1 MKTLTQEKTQQ
12 LPSRVFIL
20 AERMILSVAL
30 WAVTLVVERR
40 LIKAI
45 KRTA

>member
-1 MKTLTQEKTQQ
+1 MKTSTELRQSKW
-12 LPSRVFIL
+12 PRRVFIL
-20 AERMILSVAL
+20 AERWILSLAMTVVA
-30 WAVTLVVERR
+30 LVVERR

>member
-1 MKTLTQEKTQQ
+1 MKTAIETPTTRR
-12 LPSRVFIL
+12 PSRVFIL
-20 AERMILSVAL
+20 AERWILSMAMTVLA
-30 WAVTLVVERR
+30 LVVERR

>member
-1 MKTLTQEKTQQ
+1 MKTSSEMRESKR
-12 LPSRVFIL
+12 PSRVFVL
-20 AERMILSVAL
+20 AERWILSVAMTML
-30 WAVTLVVERR
+30 ALLVERR